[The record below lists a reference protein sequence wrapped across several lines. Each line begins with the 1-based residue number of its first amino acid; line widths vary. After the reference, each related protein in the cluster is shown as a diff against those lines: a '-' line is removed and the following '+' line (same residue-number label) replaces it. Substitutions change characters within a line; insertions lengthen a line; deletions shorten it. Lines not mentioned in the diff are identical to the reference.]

1 MTSSQSR
8 SYASRRSRWTAAIVP
23 AGACW
28 SPYPTSE
35 GNRLVHEHGVGARL
49 AARGLRGIHVDD
61 GALAADLRGQHGH
74 ADEGRVLVL
83 GGHGEDGLPP
93 TLEPRVPRA
102 HGPRRPF
109 AHRHVETPAQEA
121 SDASAPVTV
130 PRRDGAALEVH
141 AVAAQEPRRAR
152 IEGNGM
158 LQEHAAARGRRRLA
172 YELEAQESG
181 ALRPRDR
188 PRLGRHLRA
197 TRGERRRGGGGIDA
211 HLSAR
216 EIEHARGRAEGGLV
230 ARAGS
235 ERVFDE
241 PERIRHGRA
250 SNRVS
255 KPRVIIRELTAPSP
269 GP

>member
-35 GNRLVHEHGVGARL
+35 ANRLV
-49 AARGLRGIHVDD
+49 
-61 GALAADLRGQHGH
+61 HGH

-93 TLEPRVPRA
+93 ALEPRVPRA

-152 IEGNGM
+152 IEGHGM
-158 LQEHAAARGRRRLA
+158 LQEHAAARGRGRLA

-216 EIEHARGRAEGGLV
+216 EIEHARG
-230 ARAGS
+230 
-235 ERVFDE
+235 
-241 PERIRHGRA
+241 
-250 SNRVS
+250 
-255 KPRVIIRELTAPSP
+255 
-269 GP
+269 